1 MVESGEGGG
10 GKSPDI
16 PRGEYEQR
24 IFNGAFVSQSYFA
37 FQEQLE
43 KGNIHSFWRNLN
55 PQGLWD
61 RHPAWGRAI
70 WCQTSLEAAWVSCRG
85 GI

>member
-1 MVESGEGGG
+1 MEKVGGAGG

-37 FQEQLE
+37 FQERLE
-43 KGNIHSFWRNLN
+43 KGNIHSFWRNLD

-61 RHPAWGRAI
+61 RHP
-70 WCQTSLEAAWVSCRG
+70 SLGKSNLVPDFPG
-85 GI
+85 GCLGLL